1 MITKINYLSQ
11 LKRVLHL
18 VLVYVVVAIMSLI
31 AMVIY
36 ENLSW
41 SLIHNFIESVLF
53 SFLIILFILCFKN
66 SRFKLFTYYLL
77 FSAFVFFTYLEIVYF
92 LIYGTYF
99 SPSSI
104 FLFFD
109 SNPQEAIEFLTFYFS
124 TPLLTFTLITLVV
137 YVMCL

>member
-53 SFLIILFILCFKN
+53 SFL
-66 SRFKLFTYYLL
+66 YL
-77 FSAFVFFTYLEIVYF
+77 TGLE
-92 LIYGTYF
+92 L
-99 SPSSI
+99 
-104 FLFFD
+104 
-109 SNPQEAIEFLTFYFS
+109 
-124 TPLLTFTLITLVV
+124 
-137 YVMCL
+137 